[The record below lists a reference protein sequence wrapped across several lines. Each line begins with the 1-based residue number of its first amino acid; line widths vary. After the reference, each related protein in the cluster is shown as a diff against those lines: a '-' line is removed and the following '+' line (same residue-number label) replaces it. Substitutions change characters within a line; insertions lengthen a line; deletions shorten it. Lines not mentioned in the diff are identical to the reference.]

1 MFEQRSKDGRILF
14 VVFYSYQQHLY
25 CVNKYRDGRE
35 NVIRYMLSFQHSD
48 LSFCV
53 DFVDK
58 AIRQYNDINP
68 AKQRYYRLA
77 SGDIYD
83 NETETVINHNALIGL
98 LGGLESDDNDV
109 IRDAIYDLTQ

>member
-1 MFEQRSKDGRILF
+1 MFTQRSKDAKIMY
-14 VVFYSYQQHLY
+14 VISYHYQEHKY
-25 CVNKYRDGRE
+25 NVHKYRDGDFVMTFKHNE
-35 NVIRYMLSFQHSD
+35 LSFLLNYVVTELKIYDSD
-48 LSFCV
+48 
-53 DFVDK
+53 
-58 AIRQYNDINP
+58 NP
-68 AKQRYYRLA
+68 TKQRYHKLS